1 MKSRVRSENKMK
13 IFFRC
18 YVIVHAVHFTTTT
31 VQIEAQ
37 YLYEVLA
44 LLIALLLFAL
54 MLLLWSQARLLELFN
69 NDDLNLQK
77 RPLAPRNS
85 GISAAYQIFN
95 SNYSNI
101 SLRDFGSKLKFKSLE
116 EKKVQVSSRGNLK
129 CNEFVVGLP
138 SPSPEVPTSFH
149 TNVQNG

>member
-1 MKSRVRSENKMK
+1 
-13 IFFRC
+13 
-18 YVIVHAVHFTTTT
+18 
-31 VQIEAQ
+31 
-37 YLYEVLA
+37 VLA
-44 LLIALLLFAL
+44 LLIALLFFAL

-116 EKKVQVSSRGNLK
+116 EKKYK
-129 CNEFVVGLP
+129 
-138 SPSPEVPTSFH
+138 SPQE
-149 TNVQNG
+149 GI